1 MYIQNSNNI
10 VPKEELLISFIQG
23 KTTDSESRIINDW
36 LNADVKNEKA
46 LMQLAK
52 IYFANYKKERIQ
64 QRNTD
69 VAYNVLKRKIGKRKT
84 HKNLKRTFLFA
95 ACFISILSLLSTTY
109 LLINK
114 TKTLENIALSNE
126 YTHVTIESK
135 IGMRSSFYL
144 PDGSFVYLN
153 SGSKITY
160 PVAFNE
166 QERRISLSGEAY
178 FKVESNPDYP
188 FYVDLSDKDVSIKVL
203 GTEFNL
209 EAYKDNEE
217 IRTTLLSGKLSV
229 LPSVGDTQKEYEL
242 HPQQKALFNIK
253 TELWS
258 VINTDGKEDIAWMEG
273 KLIFRETP
281 MPEVLRRLSLFYDVD
296 FRVQNKVIEKYR
308 FTGVFDNRQL
318 VQILDYLKISSS
330 IDYTVKQFTPREE
343 KIKKRTL
350 ITLRII

>member
-1 MYIQNSNNI
+1 MKIQNSDNTT
-10 VPKEELLISFIQG
+10 PKEELLISFIQG
-23 KTTDSESRIINDW
+23 DSTELESRIVNDW
-36 LNADVKNEKA
+36 LSKDAQNEEI

-69 VAYNVLKRKIGKRKT
+69 FAYNTLKRKIRKRKK
-84 HKNLKRTFLFA
+84 HKKLKNVFLFS
-95 ACFISILSLLSTTY
+95 ACFISIFSLLSTTY
-109 LLINK
+109 LFINK
-114 TKTLENIALSNE
+114 KNSLESAISPNGN
-126 YTHVTIESK
+126 TPVTVESK

-160 PVAFNE
+160 PIAFNE
-166 QERRISLSGEAY
+166 QERRIKLSGEAY
-178 FKVESNPDYP
+178 FKVESNPEYP
-188 FYVDLSDKDVSIKVL
+188 FYIDLSDKDVSIKVL

-209 EAYKDNEE
+209 EAYEDDEE

-229 LPSVGDTQKEYEL
+229 LPSVGDTEKEYEL
-242 HPQQKALFNIK
+242 YPQQKALFNTK
-253 TELWS
+253 TESWRVLK
-258 VINTDGKEDIAWMEG
+258 TDGKEDIAWMEG

-296 FRVQNKVIEKYR
+296 FEIQNKVIETYR

-343 KIKKRTL
+343 RIKKRTL
-350 ITLRII
+350 ITLRVT